1 MYRSLSR
8 CVRRLLK
15 AQNLTAS
22 KLRPMSS
29 RLINPTTPT
38 QPKRRRWRRQFGW
51 LFVLLLAC
59 AINLCA
65 QPAQT
70 QQPTQAQAELYE
82 RWRANIR
89 EHQRTAYEAGKEYL
103 AKYPND
109 EYAAYVRPWVEAY
122 ERAARKVR
130 FQQLLYKDK
139 KYSEAYAVGRKVL
152 ADEPDNLKT
161 IIDLASAAYLAAGAG
176 DEAAKTDALTLARK
190 AAALLEANPKLADWQ
205 PFRGPVDALGY
216 LDFVIGDL
224 ILKDTPADAIT
235 YLRKAALSDSAVK
248 QTPDVYARL
257 AVAYAKS
264 EYEPLARDFAARYAG
279 KEATPESQAAL
290 AKIFPVLD
298 RIIDAYARAV
308 ALSKDDP
315 QYNAARA
322 RWQQELTELYK
333 SRHDGSTD
341 GLNDLI
347 ANVVNKPLPEAAT
360 P

>member
-1 MYRSLSR
+1 MPSL
-8 CVRRLLK
+8 
-15 AQNLTAS
+15 
-22 KLRPMSS
+22 
-29 RLINPTTPT
+29 LINPATLT
-38 QPKRRRWRRQFGW
+38 QTKHRLSRQLSL
-51 LFVLLLAC
+51 LFVALLAC
-59 AINLCA
+59 TINLCA
-65 QPAQT
+65 QPAPSVQP

-122 ERAARKVR
+122 ERAARKLR

-139 KYSEAYAVGRKVL
+139 KYSEAYTVGREVL
-152 ADEPDNLKT
+152 ADEPENLKT

-176 DEAAKTDALTLARK
+176 DEAAKADALALARK
-190 AAALLEANPKLADWQ
+190 AVGLLEANPKVTDWQ
-205 PFRGPVDALGY
+205 PFRGPTDALGY

-224 ILKDTPADAIT
+224 ILKDMPADAIT

-257 AVAYAKS
+257 AAAYAKS
-264 EYEPLARDFAARYAG
+264 EYEPLARDFAERYAG

-308 ALSKDDP
+308 ALSKDEP

-322 RWQQELTELYK
+322 RWLQELTELYK

-347 ANVVNKPLPEAAT
+347 TNVVNKPLPDPTT